1 MLTYADTS
9 GFRSTSTGLPKLSAK
24 VVMDARM
31 LTYAVCEGCQKYDEK
46 EKKYVAVGGVSESC
60 PLQQR
65 ALEEAPAAAEAH
77 AERSAKRRKSE
88 KQVRHVEGAAGRA
101 TGARANEPSR
111 HSAGAAGGAQVG
123 EKER

>member
-1 MLTYADTS
+1 MLTH
-9 GFRSTSTGLPKLSAK
+9 
-24 VVMDARM
+24 
-31 LTYAVCEGCQKYDEK
+31 AVCEGCHKYDEK
-46 EKKYVAVGGVSESC
+46 EKKYVAVGGVSESCPLQSCIRAATELQHAVGGVSESC